1 MREFQKVVKDR
12 IKMVLQVIL
21 RWKTTFLV
29 KIFCFYRTKVFAKR
43 MNCSCH
49 IAHADDN
56 TQVIWSQF
64 SQSNKLIFLAWPD
77 LLSALSKRDL
87 VTKLSLAALFAVR
100 LTQCLTEWLTK
111 LVSL

>member
-56 TQVIWSQF
+56 TQVICSQF
-64 SQSNKLIFLAWPD
+64 SQSNKLIFLSWPD

-87 VTKLSLAALFAVR
+87 VTKLSLAALFAVYK
-100 LTQCLTEWLTK
+100 TDS
-111 LVSL
+111 VPD